1 MGVISPATLVMN
13 TSHSAD
19 SILFILHTSNLLCD
33 VNSQTYTALVHS
45 VSRHR
50 TAYVSWS
57 RQFTLRFLFMAR
69 FI

>member
-50 TAYVSWS
+50 TAYVS
-57 RQFTLRFLFMAR
+57 
-69 FI
+69 